1 MLGRQRDRQEMAYR
15 EELMTAVRAWL
26 DFTDEFD
33 ELAQEIA
40 RGAAERAAVVS
51 SGRVGRTKQLPLEER
66 AALAARAYIRHRFT
80 DYEDQLVERDPF
92 EGTLDDFEYRD
103 IKRRAHDAVDDFL
116 TAHRRP

>member
-1 MLGRQRDRQEMAYR
+1 
-15 EELMTAVRAWL
+15 
-26 DFTDEFD
+26 
-33 ELAQEIA
+33 
-40 RGAAERAAVVS
+40 VVS

-103 IKRRAHDAVDDFL
+103 IKRRAHDAVGDFL
-116 TAHRRP
+116 TAHQRP